1 MSFRTA
7 GIVAALAAILLD
19 QATKQM
25 ALALFSPADPV
36 DVLPILQFTLAWN
49 RGVSFGMF
57 GGGGVPPWG
66 FIAISIAISAFL
78 AWQVWKAE
86 TRLAALGYALIVGG
100 ALGNVVDRAI
110 YGAVI
115 DFILLYW
122 RDWHWPVFN
131 VADMAITF
139 GVGAVIIDSLWPRRT
154 STTS

>member
-1 MSFRTA
+1 MS
-7 GIVAALAAILLD
+7 VAKLGAATIGGVLVLD
-19 QATKQM
+19 QASKQ
-25 ALALFSPADPV
+25 LALDAFTPIDRVAL
-36 DVLPILQFTLAWN
+36 LPFLDLTLAWN
-49 RGVSFGMF
+49 KGVSFGMF
-57 GGGGVPPWG
+57 GGGGAPAYV
-66 FIAISIAISAFL
+66 FVLIALAISAFL
-78 AWQVWKAE
+78 LWQMVKAE

-139 GVGAVIIDSLWPRRT
+139 GVCLILADSLWPKRD